1 MPMLPKNPTTVM
13 LMISQNNPKVMS
25 MQAEESTMLWMTIL
39 LTHIVM
45 LIVSKVSTNPNKQ
58 IKAEESIMLW
68 ATLLLTNINWDM
80 DYITLKWMTNKSKS
94 MFLKGLVIKKI

>member
-1 MPMLPKNPTTVM
+1 
-13 LMISQNNPKVMS
+13 
-25 MQAEESTMLWMTIL
+25 
-39 LTHIVM
+39 M